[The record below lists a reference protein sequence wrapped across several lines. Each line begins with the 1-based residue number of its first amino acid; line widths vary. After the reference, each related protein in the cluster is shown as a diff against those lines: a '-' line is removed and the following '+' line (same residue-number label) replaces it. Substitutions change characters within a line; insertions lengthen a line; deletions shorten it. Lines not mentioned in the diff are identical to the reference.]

1 MPPLRL
7 AATLMA
13 VGALALVTAACI
25 GQTAA
30 EDAGNN
36 PQVAANP
43 ANPVNPGQLANFHKA
58 LADLQGR
65 RVARVTIVQ
74 IGDSHTATDHFS
86 GRLRDLFQQR
96 FGDGGRGMLPP
107 GSPFPYW
114 KPYQVEVQQTGRWQV
129 LSSNSSTNG
138 DAGIY
143 GLSGF
148 VVRGSTAS
156 EAMTLTASEGR
167 TFDRV
172 EVEVMRQ
179 PGGGALDVFIDGRS
193 AGVIES
199 RGNVYDILRR
209 GFDAPGASY
218 LELRPRGNGVVDIAD
233 WAVYRRGS
241 GVVLTSHGF
250 SGAQVNLMGRWNGL
264 FLAEQ
269 MRHLRPALIIV
280 AFGTNE
286 GFAPQDKLGDYAAE
300 FRARLQA
307 LRQAAPGAS
316 IVVVGPP
323 DANRLPA
330 YCGRNIGDKRP
341 CVPLSRAEAATYS
354 SRLAGSDR
362 ALCRWHTP
370 AAIDYV
376 RRAQQEVARQLN
388 VVFWDW
394 AAVQGGTCGADRWA
408 RQELAHRDRVHM
420 RQDGYW
426 QSADQLFTALMR
438 GYRGR

>member
-1 MPPLRL
+1 V
-7 AATLMA
+7 AAGL
-13 VGALALVTAACI
+13 LALVTAACM
-25 GQTAA
+25 GETAA
-30 EDAGNN
+30 DDGAGRD
-36 PQVAANP
+36 PQLAANP
-43 ANPVNPGQLANFHKA
+43 PNPGQLASFHRA
-58 LADLQGR
+58 LGDLQAR
-65 RVARVTIVQ
+65 RTNRVTIVQ

-86 GRLRDLFQQR
+86 GRLRELLQQR

-114 KPYQVEVQQTGRWQV
+114 RPYQVDVLQTGKWQV
-129 LSSNSSTNG
+129 LSSNSSANG

-148 VVRGSTAS
+148 VVRGSAPTDT
-156 EAMTLTASEGR
+156 MMLTAENGHV
-167 TFDRV
+167 FDRL

-193 AGVIES
+193 AGVVES
-199 RGNVYDILRR
+199 RGNVYDLSRR

-218 LELRPRGNGVVDIAD
+218 VELRPRGNGPVDVAD
-233 WAVYRRGS
+233 WAVYRRGP

-250 SGAQVNLMGRWNGL
+250 SGAQVNLMNRWN
-264 FLAEQ
+264 FAFVAEQ
-269 MRHLRPALIIV
+269 MQYLRPALIIV

-286 GFAPQDKLGDYAAE
+286 GFASQDRLGDYGAE

-307 LRQAAPGAS
+307 LRQVAPAAS

-323 DANRLPA
+323 DANRMPS
-330 YCGRNIGDKRP
+330 YCGRINADARP
-341 CVPLSRAEAATYS
+341 CVPLSRTEIADYS
-354 SRLAGSDR
+354 GRLDRRDR

-376 RRAQQEVARQLN
+376 RRTQQQVARQLN
-388 VVFWDW
+388 VYFWDW
-394 AAVQGGTCGADRWA
+394 ATVQGGTCGADRWA

-426 QSADQLFTALMR
+426 QSAEQLFAALMR
-438 GYRGR
+438 DYRGR